1 MRTVILSF
9 SHHGR
14 SLAQQARALG
24 HEIVGVMDAE
34 TSPRDALTKEFDCP
48 GVSDVATCL
57 DTAQPDVALVS
68 GKHIEIPS
76 HLATCVE
83 RRIPYLV
90 DKPFADCASRL
101 RPVAEATLRHNV
113 FSACTL
119 PNRKSRLVPL
129 VKTMLADGRLGDL
142 VLFGSRLNN
151 GPPSRYDPTPSYWHN
166 DPSVSGGGSWAV
178 EAAHGIDTFLDVL
191 GDVEVEVVG
200 AVMSNAMYGRAFE
213 DWGMGVLRTPAG
225 TTGVIEAGYT
235 YPSGT
240 HAGDHFFRFVGTN
253 AMVFERYDRQHQPII
268 EIHTTSGI
276 EFIPDNGN
284 GERFSEIIEDALN
297 ALRLG
302 TPFEPSIH
310 QAVRILEIQDAVYAR
325 ARANPAANGPHQMAP
340 AALP

>member
-1 MRTVILSF
+1 
-9 SHHGR
+9 
-14 SLAQQARALG
+14 
-24 HEIVGVMDAE
+24 
-34 TSPRDALTKEFDCP
+34 
-48 GVSDVATCL
+48 
-57 DTAQPDVALVS
+57 
-68 GKHIEIPS
+68 
-76 HLATCVE
+76 
-83 RRIPYLV
+83 
-90 DKPFADCASRL
+90 
-101 RPVAEATLRHNV
+101 
-113 FSACTL
+113 
-119 PNRKSRLVPL
+119 
-129 VKTMLADGRLGDL
+129 MLADGRLGDL